1 MARLAQERRT
11 HLQHAFRCGSMRVVT
26 YRTIFTDGLVVMY
39 ERPAFLHMAG
49 VAGFIH
55 AIAFHEFGTH
65 GAMRIMAIRT
75 THLSFGNRMM
85 RSTVDL
91 RTLFLVAGKA
101 NLGLGSFVAHVIV
114 RIVDR
119 VT

>member
-1 MARLAQERRT
+1 MARLTQERRT
-11 HLQHAFRCGSMRVVT
+11 HLQHAFRGGSMRVVT
-26 YRTIFTDGLVVMY
+26 YRTVFADGLVVMY
-39 ERPAFLHMAG
+39 ERPAFFHMAG

-75 THLSFGNRMM
+75 THLSLGYRMM
-85 RSTVDL
+85 RSAVDL
-91 RTLFLVAGKA
+91 RALLLVAGKA
-101 NLGLGSFVAHVIV
+101 NLGLGSLIADIVV